1 MKVALVSGTSIARSE
16 ALAGWERR
24 TVRTPHGETAYR
36 SGPGGMVAINRHGFE
51 RPLPPHALNYRG
63 YVSALEALGVE
74 AVVSINSVGSLR
86 GELPPGTVVSCADY
100 VSFAPRT
107 FVDDALSG
115 FAPVVDN
122 ALLPR
127 IAAAWDGAI
136 ETGKIYAQTPGPRFE
151 TRAEVRIL
159 ERLGCDVVGMTFA
172 SEADLVLER
181 GLGLTSL
188 CMIDNFAHGLAEGGL
203 TLEAFQAA
211 VRGNQRRVDAL
222 VGTVAALFGG

>member
-1 MKVALVSGTSIARSE
+1 MKVALVSGTSIAASS
-16 ALAGWERR
+16 ALAGWKRR
-24 TVRTPHGETAYR
+24 TVWTPRGETACMV
-36 SGPGGMVAINRHGFE
+36 GPGGMVAVNRHGFE
-51 RPLPPHALNYRG
+51 RPQPPHALNYCG

-74 AVVSINSVGSLR
+74 AVVSLNSVGSLR
-86 GELPPGTVVSCADY
+86 RELPPGTIVSCADY
-100 VSFAPRT
+100 ASFAPRT

-127 IAAAWDGAI
+127 IAAAWSGKI
-136 ETGKIYAQTPGPRFE
+136 ETGKVYAQTPGPRFE

-159 ERLGCDVVGMTFA
+159 QRLGCDVVGMTFA

-188 CMIDNFAHGLAEGGL
+188 CMVDNYAHGLADGEL
-203 TLEAFQAA
+203 NLEAFQAA
-211 VRGNQRRVDAL
+211 VRENQRRVDAL
-222 VGTVAALFGG
+222 VGTIAALFGG